1 MIDLFLTNEQD
12 IKLASYLG
20 LAQKSGKIAAGGAA
34 VIEALNKKK
43 VKVVFVAYDTAQSV
57 LDELFKV
64 SSSVA
69 FYRWNKKNELGRL
82 VGKSP
87 RGCLA
92 VLDEGF
98 YKAILKIIE

>member
-1 MIDLFLTNEQD
+1 MIDLILTSEQD
-12 IKLASYLG
+12 AKLASYLG
-20 LAQKSGKIAAGGAA
+20 LAQKAGKIASGDAA
-34 VIEALNKKK
+34 VSTALNKKQ
-43 VKVVFVAYDTAQSV
+43 VKAVFVAYDTAQSV
-57 LDELFKV
+57 LDELFKLP
-64 SSSVA
+64 SA
-69 FYRWNKKNELGRL
+69 ATFYRWNIKSELGRL